1 MKKFSLVIIGMLFIT
16 AIFAQKRE
24 VTSAWSYL
32 KDGFLDDA
40 KKSIDK
46 ATANPETSNWYKTY
60 YYRGQIYQELGIT
73 DKKKYKGLCDNCLD
87 EAYDSYIKAILL
99 NFVNPEYRQID
110 LTSEAG
116 FMKFVS
122 IIQKMDDRNYEN
134 TESLY
139 DIIGN
144 RLPALSN
151 AFINEGVAAYQGRN
165 ISIGMKK
172 ADVLKILG
180 QPTEI
185 IPTETKHGRTEQ
197 WYYDNKYDRYIVFEN
212 GELTII
218 HGNFDDIGMANYEK
232 AYANFEKALIIAT
245 LSFKVDT
252 QLYYFTSL
260 AALKAKKF
268 EEAVKLNDFLI
279 EAKFGANDDERVLI
293 ILNQA
298 VCYREIGK
306 TDKMIETLQK
316 GIEKYPNANYPLVI
330 ELFNYYVNSEQN
342 DKALEYIN
350 LAINKNPND
359 PQFYVIR
366 GTLNETLKLR
376 DNAIADYKKAI
387 ELDPNNFDAN
397 YSAGA
402 YYYNTGVDT
411 LDWADKNI
419 PITEFAKLEE
429 FKKIA
434 NELFEKAKP
443 YLEKAEAIQPTNMN
457 VLATLKTIYY
467 RLGEMEKYKEIDAKI
482 KKLTE

>member
-1 MKKFSLVIIGMLFIT
+1 
-16 AIFAQKRE
+16 
-24 VTSAWSYL
+24 
-32 KDGFLDDA
+32 
-40 KKSIDK
+40 
-46 ATANPETSNWYKTY
+46 
-60 YYRGQIYQELGIT
+60 
-73 DKKKYKGLCDNCLD
+73 
-87 EAYDSYIKAILL
+87 
-99 NFVNPEYRQID
+99 
-110 LTSEAG
+110 
-116 FMKFVS
+116 
-122 IIQKMDDRNYEN
+122 
-134 TESLY
+134 
-139 DIIGN
+139 
-144 RLPALSN
+144 
-151 AFINEGVAAYQGRN
+151 
-165 ISIGMKK
+165 
-172 ADVLKILG
+172 
-180 QPTEI
+180 
-185 IPTETKHGRTEQ
+185 
-197 WYYDNKYDRYIVFEN
+197 
-212 GELTII
+212 
-218 HGNFDDIGMANYEK
+218 
-232 AYANFEKALIIAT
+232 
-245 LSFKVDT
+245 
-252 QLYYFTSL
+252 
-260 AALKAKKF
+260 KAKKF

>member
-151 AFINEGVAAYQGRN
+151 AFINEGVAKYQ
-165 ISIGMKK
+165 
-172 ADVLKILG
+172 
-180 QPTEI
+180 
-185 IPTETKHGRTEQ
+185 EQ
-197 WYYDNKYDRYIVFEN
+197 KWE
-212 GELTII
+212 ES
-218 HGNFDDIGMANYEK
+218 
-232 AYANFEKALIIAT
+232 YAKFEKAVLISS
-245 LSFKVDT
+245 LSFRADT

-350 LAINKNPND
+350 LAIQKNPND

-376 DNAIADYKKAI
+376 DKAIADYKKAI

-434 NELFEKAKP
+434 NGLFEQAKP
-443 YLEKAEAIQPTNMN
+443 FLEKAEAIQPTNMN

-467 RLGEMEKYKEIDAKI
+467 RLGEMEKYKEADAKI

>member
-110 LTSEAG
+110 LTSETG

-151 AFINEGVAAYQGRN
+151 AFINEGVAKYQ
-165 ISIGMKK
+165 
-172 ADVLKILG
+172 
-180 QPTEI
+180 
-185 IPTETKHGRTEQ
+185 EQ
-197 WYYDNKYDRYIVFEN
+197 KWE
-212 GELTII
+212 ES
-218 HGNFDDIGMANYEK
+218 
-232 AYANFEKALIIAT
+232 YAKFEKAVMIST
-245 LSFKVDT
+245 LSFRADT

-260 AALKAKKF
+260 AAIKAKKF

-298 VCYREIGK
+298 ICYRELGK
-306 TDKMIETLQK
+306 TNKMIETLQK

-330 ELFNYYVNSEQN
+330 ELFNYFVNSEQN

-350 LAINKNPND
+350 LAIQKNPND

-419 PITEFAKLEE
+419 PITEFARLEE

-434 NELFEKAKP
+434 NGLFEQAKP
-443 YLEKAEAIQPTNMN
+443 YLEKAEVIQPTNMN

-467 RLGEMEKYKEIDAKI
+467 RLGEMEKYKEADAKI

>member
-151 AFINEGVAAYQGRN
+151 AFINEGVAKYQ
-165 ISIGMKK
+165 
-172 ADVLKILG
+172 
-180 QPTEI
+180 
-185 IPTETKHGRTEQ
+185 EQ
-197 WYYDNKYDRYIVFEN
+197 KWE
-212 GELTII
+212 ES
-218 HGNFDDIGMANYEK
+218 
-232 AYANFEKALIIAT
+232 YAKFEKAVLISS
-245 LSFKVDT
+245 LSFRADT

-298 VCYREIGK
+298 VCYRELGK

-376 DNAIADYKKAI
+376 DKAIADYKKAI

-397 YSAGA
+397 YSSGA
-402 YYYNTGVDT
+402 Y
-411 LDWADKNI
+411 
-419 PITEFAKLEE
+419 
-429 FKKIA
+429 
-434 NELFEKAKP
+434 
-443 YLEKAEAIQPTNMN
+443 
-457 VLATLKTIYY
+457 
-467 RLGEMEKYKEIDAKI
+467 
-482 KKLTE
+482 

>member
-1 MKKFSLVIIGMLFIT
+1 MKKISLVIIGMLFIT

-151 AFINEGVAAYQGRN
+151 AFINEGVAKYQ
-165 ISIGMKK
+165 
-172 ADVLKILG
+172 
-180 QPTEI
+180 
-185 IPTETKHGRTEQ
+185 EQ
-197 WYYDNKYDRYIVFEN
+197 KWE
-212 GELTII
+212 ES
-218 HGNFDDIGMANYEK
+218 
-232 AYANFEKALIIAT
+232 YAKFEKAVVIAT
-245 LSFKVDT
+245 LSFKADT

-279 EAKFGANDDERVLI
+279 ESKFGANDDERVLI

-298 VCYREIGK
+298 VCYRELGK

-330 ELFNYYVNSEQN
+330 ELFNYFVNSEQN

-350 LAINKNPND
+350 LAIQKNPND

-419 PITEFAKLEE
+419 PITEFARLEE

-434 NELFEKAKP
+434 NGLFGQAKP
-443 YLEKAEAIQPTNMN
+443 YLEKAETLQPTNMN

-467 RLGEMEKYKEIDAKI
+467 RLGEMEKYKEADAKI

>member
-151 AFINEGVAAYQGRN
+151 AFINEGVAKYQ
-165 ISIGMKK
+165 
-172 ADVLKILG
+172 
-180 QPTEI
+180 
-185 IPTETKHGRTEQ
+185 EQ
-197 WYYDNKYDRYIVFEN
+197 KWE
-212 GELTII
+212 ES
-218 HGNFDDIGMANYEK
+218 
-232 AYANFEKALIIAT
+232 YAKFEKAVLISS
-245 LSFKVDT
+245 LSFRADT

-298 VCYREIGK
+298 VCYRELGK

-376 DNAIADYKKAI
+376 DKAIADYKKAI

-434 NELFEKAKP
+434 NGLFEQAKP
-443 YLEKAEAIQPTNMN
+443 FLEKAEAIQPTNMN

-467 RLGEMEKYKEIDAKI
+467 RLGEMEKYKEADAKI

>member
-151 AFINEGVAAYQGRN
+151 AFINEGVAKYQ
-165 ISIGMKK
+165 
-172 ADVLKILG
+172 
-180 QPTEI
+180 
-185 IPTETKHGRTEQ
+185 EQ
-197 WYYDNKYDRYIVFEN
+197 KWE
-212 GELTII
+212 ES
-218 HGNFDDIGMANYEK
+218 
-232 AYANFEKALIIAT
+232 YAKFEKAVLISS
-245 LSFKVDT
+245 LSFRADT

-298 VCYREIGK
+298 VCYRELGK

>member
-151 AFINEGVAAYQGRN
+151 AFINEGVAKYQ
-165 ISIGMKK
+165 
-172 ADVLKILG
+172 
-180 QPTEI
+180 
-185 IPTETKHGRTEQ
+185 EQ
-197 WYYDNKYDRYIVFEN
+197 KWE
-212 GELTII
+212 ES
-218 HGNFDDIGMANYEK
+218 
-232 AYANFEKALIIAT
+232 YAKFEKAVLISS
-245 LSFKVDT
+245 LSFRADT

-376 DNAIADYKKAI
+376 DKAIADYKKAI

-434 NELFEKAKP
+434 NGLFEQAKP
-443 YLEKAEAIQPTNMN
+443 FLEKAEAIQPTNMN

-467 RLGEMEKYKEIDAKI
+467 RLGEMEKYKEADAKI